1 MSDLAQ
7 ELYAALDDIVGARAA
22 RDGHDAIASWD
33 PDLWA
38 ALDEQGYASIDPSEP
53 EVGLAE
59 FCAVATAVGTHA
71 LGLPLV
77 EAGLAAWM
85 AASAGIKL
93 PAGLAV
99 PAVSTDE
106 VLTVV
111 GQDDDGL
118 VVDGEL
124 RRVPWGRHAETVLA
138 FARHED
144 GAHSLVALE
153 PQRAIAGANFAGE
166 PRDTV
171 HVAGQRVSAGQVSTT
186 PDLDHLEARARG
198 ALLRAAAAAGAMD
211 SVVDLVV
218 EYAGQRHQ
226 FGQPIGSF
234 QAIQQHVVTVAQA
247 AAATRAAVEATVM
260 AAPEHRVMTAASAKV
275 TLGVQAGRHARSAH
289 QVFGAIGATE
299 EHRLHLFTRRLWSWQ
314 DEYGTQHEWARY
326 LGDRLVFPEAPG
338 LWEVLTPPHPLVAS
352 RGVGE
357 SVPW

>member
-1 MSDLAQ
+1 MSELAQ
-7 ELYAALDDIVGARAA
+7 ELFSALDDIVGARAA
-22 RDGHDAIASWD
+22 RDGHGAVATWD
-33 PDLWA
+33 PELWA
-38 ALDEQGYASIDPSEP
+38 ALNEQGYASIDPAEP

-59 FCAVATAVGTHA
+59 FCAVATAVGAQA

-93 PAGLAV
+93 PGGLAV
-99 PAVSTDE
+99 PAVSTGE

-111 GQDDDGL
+111 DRDDDGL
-118 VVDGEL
+118 VVDGAL
-124 RRVPWGRHAETVLA
+124 RRVPWGRHAEVVLA
-138 FARHED
+138 FARHGD
-144 GAHSLVALE
+144 GTTSLVALE
-153 PQRAIAGANFAGE
+153 PQRMTEGSNFAGE

-171 HVAGQRVSAGQVSTT
+171 HVERQRVDAGQVSTDSALG
-186 PDLDHLEARARG
+186 PREARARG

-247 AAATRAAVEATVM
+247 AAATRAAVEATFM
-260 AAPEHRVMTAASAKV
+260 AAPEHRVMTAAAAKV
-275 TLGVQAGRHARSAH
+275 TLGIQAGRHARSAH

-299 EHRLHLFTRRLWSWQ
+299 EHRLHLLTRRLWSWQ
-314 DEYGTQHEWARY
+314 DEYGTQHEWAHY
-326 LGDRLVFPEAPG
+326 LGDRLIFPEAPG
-338 LWEVLTPPHPLVAS
+338 LWEVLTPPHPAVAA
-352 RGVGE
+352 REVGE